1 MLAEDLLFPFFIALA
16 LLLIGIGI
24 GWILRSSRTSKPD
37 RSDAAAVPASP
48 AVSREYPD
56 IPGDGLPFSLQS
68 LFTALSHPEDF
79 STLVEDI
86 LQGISHLLPFD
97 VVELNLF
104 DRMTGHF
111 IPHRLCSPRA
121 SDFVADM
128 GEEVYRLGEGYTGWL
143 VEHRQSLLIPD
154 VTERGD
160 VQPKVWRGT
169 FPFKSYMGVALTD
182 GDEIVGTLELAH
194 QDVLTYD
201 SRQQALLEAVSTAFA
216 LAITNLKLHS
226 QHQQFVDEFVGI
238 ADIQAAAAWVHE
250 PETLLGQLSKTL
262 AARVG
267 AEFLF
272 LLLFEEDSQSLIG
285 QPPFLN
291 VSTSVVAED
300 LSLPS
305 SPENPLSTIWQ
316 TQKYWISNSAE
327 EDPLIDQMG
336 LRPFVKKAKIHTLL
350 ITPLGGDDHRIGAIL
365 AGNADAASA
374 FSEGDA
380 EVLASLSRLCS
391 PLIEASKK
399 LTGDQFADKALM
411 AERASEGP
419 VLDTDAPLA
428 ESTPADSLQW
438 AEALLRI
445 SAELSSSLDVD
456 RVLERTLALSSEL
469 IDAAQAYVLLPSPE
483 GDVLQLRA
491 SFGERRPG
499 SLQTDMDPENG
510 LPGWVM
516 SHNQSVLIDDL
527 TRTRDERWKAL
538 EGEAQEQRSAIA
550 VPIIG
555 GDEAI
560 GAMLFTHPDQAAFTP
575 EQQRLVRAVAGQVG
589 GAIKNAELYHVISD
603 QAERLGSML
612 RSQQVEA
619 SQSRGILNSI
629 ADGVVVT
636 DTNHEIILFSH
647 SAERILGLDR
657 EDVIGRPVFD
667 FIGVYGAGGTRWA
680 DAIRTWSQNTDSIGR
695 ATYLAEQL
703 ELEDGRVIAI
713 HPAPIILGDEF
724 LGTVSIFR
732 DISREVEVD
741 RLKSEFVATV
751 SHELRTP
758 MTSIKGFV
766 DLLLMDVSGD
776 LDDEQ
781 RRFLEI
787 VRSNTFRLEI
797 LVNDLLDISHLES
810 GQVSLAFQPLDI
822 YLLLDEMREHV
833 EHRSQEEEKQMG
845 FQIKVPKNLPKLRG
859 DLERVRQILANLVE
873 NSFNFTPAGG
883 MIRMRARHVGDQI
896 EIDVTDN
903 GMGIS
908 LPEQERIFERFF
920 RGEQSLLLG
929 VSGTGLGLSIV
940 LNLVEMHGGRIW
952 VTSDGI
958 PGKGSTFT
966 VSLPTVSAKDE
977 EARSVE

>member
-1 MLAEDLLFPFFIALA
+1 MLAEGLLVPIFIALA

-24 GWILRSSRTSKPD
+24 GWSLRSSRSAKPN
-37 RSDAAAVPASP
+37 RSDGAVVTVSPAASAEPPASP
-48 AVSREYPD
+48 
-56 IPGDGLPFSLQS
+56 DGELLFALQS
-68 LFTALSHPEDF
+68 LHAALSHPEDL
-79 STLVEDI
+79 SALVEGA
-86 LQGISHLLPFD
+86 LQGIAHLLPFD
-97 VVELNLF
+97 IVELNLF
-104 DRMTGHF
+104 DRTTGHF
-111 IPHRLCSPRA
+111 VPHRLCSPRA
-121 SDFVADM
+121 ADFVADL
-128 GEEVYRLGEGYTGWL
+128 GDDVYRLGEGYTGWL
-143 VEHRQSLLIPD
+143 VEHRESLLLPD
-154 VTERGD
+154 VDERGD
-160 VQPKVWRGT
+160 VQPKVQRAA
-169 FPFKSYMGVALTD
+169 FPFQSYLGTALTD
-182 GDEIVGTLELAH
+182 RDEIVGTLELAH
-194 QDVLTYD
+194 QEAHTYD
-201 SRQQALLEAVSTAFA
+201 RRYQALLEAAGSAIA
-216 LAITNLKLHS
+216 LSITNLTLHS

-238 ADIQAAAAWVHE
+238 TDIQEAAAWVNE
-250 PETLLGQLSKTL
+250 PETLLEKLSKTL
-262 AARVG
+262 AARIG
-267 AEFLF
+267 ADVLG
-272 LLLFEEDSQSLIG
+272 LLIYEENSQSLIG
-285 QPPFLN
+285 QPPFFGA
-291 VSTSVVAED
+291 SASFMKED
-300 LSLPS
+300 LTLPS
-305 SPENPLSTIWQ
+305 PPENPLSTIWQ
-316 TQKYWISNSAE
+316 TQKYWISNTAVE
-327 EDPLIDQMG
+327 EQLIDQMG
-336 LRPFVKKAKIHTLL
+336 LRPFVKKAEIHTLL
-350 ITPLGGDDHRIGAIL
+350 MTPLGGDEHRIGAIL
-365 AGNADAASA
+365 AGNTDVESK

-399 LTGDQFADKALM
+399 LARDPGAPQLKTENFAAKGATLDPGAPPAEEIPTGA
-411 AERASEGP
+411 
-419 VLDTDAPLA
+419 
-428 ESTPADSLQW
+428 LQW

-456 RVLERTLALSSEL
+456 RVLERTLALTSEL
-469 IDAAQAYVLLPSPE
+469 IGAAQANVLLLSPE
-483 GDVLQLRA
+483 GDLLQLRA
-491 SFGERRPG
+491 SFGERGPG
-499 SLQTDMDPENG
+499 SLQTDLKLEG
-510 LPGWVM
+510 SLPGWIM
-516 SHNQSVLIDDL
+516 SRNQSVLIDDL
-527 TRTRDERWKAL
+527 SQDARLKSLKND
-538 EGEAQEQRSAIA
+538 AQDQRSAIA
-550 VPIIG
+550 APIIV

-560 GAMLFTHPDQAAFTP
+560 GAMLFTHPEAAAFAP

-589 GAIKNAELYHVISD
+589 GSIKNAELYHVISD

-619 SQSRGILNSI
+619 SQSREILNSI
-629 ADGVVVT
+629 ADGVIVT
-636 DTNHEIILFSH
+636 DANHKIILFSP
-647 SAERILGLDR
+647 SAERILGLGS
-657 EDVIGRPVFD
+657 EDVVGHPVFD

-680 DAIRTWSQNTDSIGR
+680 DAIRTWSQSPASIGR
-695 ATYLAEQL
+695 VAFLTEQL
-703 ELEDGRVIAI
+703 ELEDGRVISI
-713 HPAPIILGDEF
+713 HPAPIVLGDEF

-766 DLLLMDVSGD
+766 DLLLMNVSGE

-787 VRSNTFRLEI
+787 IRSNTFRLEI

-810 GQVSLAFQPLDI
+810 GKAALSFQSLDVHQ
-822 YLLLDEMREHV
+822 LLNEMSEHV
-833 EHRSQEEEKQMG
+833 EHRSQEEDKQIG
-845 FQIKVPKNLPKLRG
+845 FQIEAPQSLPKLRG

-896 EIDVTDN
+896 EIDVIDN

-966 VSLPTVSAKDE
+966 VSLPAVNAE
-977 EARSVE
+977 YEAAGSVE

>member
-1 MLAEDLLFPFFIALA
+1 MFAEDLLVPIFIALA
-16 LLLIGIGI
+16 LLLMGIGI
-24 GWILRSSRTSKPD
+24 GWSLLSSRIARLNRPNGDVVSESPVIYAEPPVSPD
-37 RSDAAAVPASP
+37 V
-48 AVSREYPD
+48 EF
-56 IPGDGLPFSLQS
+56 PFALQS
-68 LFTALSHPEDF
+68 LHAALSRPEDL
-79 STLVEDI
+79 STLVEGA
-86 LQGISHLLPFD
+86 LQGISYLLPFD
-97 VVELNLF
+97 IVELNLF
-104 DRMTGHF
+104 DRTTGHF

-128 GEEVYRLGEGYTGWL
+128 GDEVYRLGEGYTGWL
-143 VEHRQSLLIPD
+143 VEHRKSLLLPD
-154 VTERGD
+154 IGERGD
-160 VQPKVWRGT
+160 VKPKVWRGT
-169 FPFKSYMGVALTD
+169 FPFKSYLGGALTD
-182 GDEIVGTLELAH
+182 RDEIVGTLELAH
-194 QDVLTYD
+194 QEVNTYD
-201 SRQQALLEAVSTAFA
+201 PRHQALLEAAGAAIA
-216 LAITNLKLHS
+216 LSITNLKLHS

-238 ADIQAAAAWVHE
+238 TDIQGAAAWVHE
-250 PETLLGQLSKTL
+250 PETLLEKLSKTL
-262 AARVG
+262 ASRVG
-267 AEFLF
+267 ADVLGM
-272 LLLFEEDSQSLIG
+272 LLYEEDSQSLIG
-285 QPPFLN
+285 QPPFFGASASI
-291 VSTSVVAED
+291 VMED
-300 LSLPS
+300 FALPS

-316 TQKYWISNSAE
+316 TQKYWISNNAGE
-327 EDPLIDQMG
+327 EKLIDQMG
-336 LRPFVKKAKIHTLL
+336 LRTFVKKAGIHTLL

-365 AGNADAASA
+365 AGNTDTESA

-380 EVLASLSRLCS
+380 EVLASLSRFCA

-399 LTGDQFADKALM
+399 LAGDQGADKPEMEDPAAGGAALD
-411 AERASEGP
+411 SGG
-419 VLDTDAPLA
+419 PLA
-428 ESTPADSLQW
+428 EETSTGALQW

-456 RVLERTLALSSEL
+456 RVLQRTLALTSEL
-469 IDAAQAYVLLPSPE
+469 IGAAQAYILLLSAE
-483 GDVLQLRA
+483 GDLLQLRA
-491 SFGERRPG
+491 SFGERGPG
-499 SLQTDMDPENG
+499 SLHTDLAPEDG

-527 TRTRDERWKAL
+527 AQDARWKAL
-538 EGEAQEQRSAIA
+538 ESDAPEQRSAIA
-550 VPIIG
+550 VPIIV
-555 GDEAI
+555 GDETI
-560 GAMLFTHPDQAAFTP
+560 GAMLFSHPEAGAFVP
-575 EQQRLVRAVAGQVG
+575 EQQRLARAVAGQIG
-589 GAIKNAELYHVISD
+589 GTIKNAELYHVVSD

-629 ADGVVVT
+629 ADGVIVT
-636 DTNHEIILFSH
+636 DANHEIILYSP
-647 SAERILGLDR
+647 SAERILGLSS
-657 EDVIGRPVFD
+657 EDVVGHPVFD

-680 DAIRTWSQNTDSIGR
+680 EAIRAWSHNPASIGR
-695 ATYLAEQL
+695 VTFLAEQL
-703 ELEDGRVIAI
+703 ELEDGRVISI
-713 HPAPIILGDEF
+713 HPAPIVLGDEF

-766 DLLLMDVSGD
+766 DLLLMDASGD
-776 LDDEQ
+776 LNDEQ

-810 GQVSLAFQPLDI
+810 GKVTLSFQRLDVH
-822 YLLLDEMREHV
+822 LLLDEMREHV
-833 EHRSQEEEKQMG
+833 EHRSQEEDKQIS
-845 FQIKVPKNLPKLRG
+845 FQIEAPQRLPKLRG

-883 MIRMRARHVGDQI
+883 MIRMRARYVGDQI
-896 EIDVTDN
+896 EIDVIDN

-966 VSLPTVSAKDE
+966 VSLPAMTAEDE
-977 EARSVE
+977 AVENGE

>member
-1 MLAEDLLFPFFIALA
+1 MLAEDLLVLIFIAFA

-24 GWILRSSRTSKPD
+24 GWSLRSSRIAGPNS
-37 RSDAAAVPASP
+37 SDGAVVTASPAASTGPPASP
-48 AVSREYPD
+48 
-56 IPGDGLPFSLQS
+56 DGELLFALQS
-68 LFTALSHPEDF
+68 LHAALSHPKDL
-79 STLVEDI
+79 SALVEGA

-97 VVELNLF
+97 IVELNLF
-104 DRMTGHF
+104 DRTTGHF

-121 SDFVADM
+121 ADFVADM
-128 GEEVYRLGEGYTGWL
+128 GNEVYRLGEGYTGWL
-143 VEHRQSLLIPD
+143 VEHRKSLLLPD
-154 VTERGD
+154 VNERGD

-169 FPFKSYMGVALTD
+169 FPFKSYLGAALTD
-182 GDEIVGTLELAH
+182 RDEIVGTLELAH
-194 QDVLTYD
+194 QEVHTYD
-201 SRQQALLEAVSTAFA
+201 RRHQALLEAASAAIA
-216 LAITNLKLHS
+216 LAITNHRLHI
-226 QHQQFVDEFVGI
+226 QHQQYIDEFVGI
-238 ADIQAAAAWVHE
+238 TDIQGAAAWVHK
-250 PETLLGQLSKTL
+250 PEMLLEQLSKTL

-267 AEFLF
+267 ADVLGF
-272 LLLFEEDSQSLIG
+272 LLFEEDSQSLIG
-285 QPPFLN
+285 QPPFFGASASI
-291 VSTSVVAED
+291 VIKD
-300 LSLPS
+300 LALPS
-305 SPENPLSTIWQ
+305 SAENPLSTIWQ
-316 TQKYWISNSAE
+316 TQKYWISNNAGKE
-327 EDPLIDQMG
+327 KLIDQMG
-336 LRPFVKKAKIHTLL
+336 LLPFVKKVKIHTLL

-365 AGNADAASA
+365 AGNTDKESA

-380 EVLASLSRLCS
+380 DVLASLSRLCS

-399 LTGDQFADKALM
+399 LVGDQGAEEPEMADPAAAGVTLDPSAPP
-411 AERASEGP
+411 AEE
-419 VLDTDAPLA
+419 
-428 ESTPADSLQW
+428 TPTAALQW

-456 RVLERTLALSSEL
+456 RMLQRTLALTSEL
-469 IDAAQAYVLLPSPE
+469 IDAVQAYVLLLSPE
-483 GDVLQLRA
+483 GDLLQLRA
-491 SFGERRPG
+491 SFGERGPG
-499 SLQTDMDPENG
+499 SLQTDLKPEDG

-516 SHNQSVLIDDL
+516 SRNQSVLIDDL
-527 TRTRDERWKAL
+527 AQDARWKAL
-538 EGEAQEQRSAIA
+538 EGDAQEQRSAIA
-550 VPIIG
+550 APIIV

-560 GAMLFTHPDQAAFTP
+560 GAMLFTHTETGAFAP

-589 GAIKNAELYHVISD
+589 GAINNTELYQVVSD

-629 ADGVVVT
+629 ADGVIVT
-636 DTNHEIILFSH
+636 DANHEIILFSP
-647 SAERILGLDR
+647 SAERILGLSS
-657 EDVIGRPVFD
+657 EDVVGHPVFD
-667 FIGVYGAGGTRWA
+667 FIGVYGAGGTRWV
-680 DAIRTWSQNTDSIGR
+680 DAIRAWSQNPASIAR
-695 ATYLAEQL
+695 VTFFAEQL
-703 ELEDGRVIAI
+703 ELEDGRVISI
-713 HPAPIILGDEF
+713 HPAPIVLGDEF

-732 DISREVEVD
+732 DISREVEVG

-766 DLLLMDVSGD
+766 DLLLMNVSGE

-787 VRSNTFRLEI
+787 IRSNTFRLEI

-810 GQVSLAFQPLDI
+810 GKAALSFQALDV

-833 EHRSQEEEKQMG
+833 EHRSQEEDKQIG
-845 FQIKVPKNLPKLRG
+845 FQIEAPQSLPKLRG

-896 EIDVTDN
+896 EIDVIDN

-920 RGEQSLLLG
+920 RGEQSLILG

-966 VSLPTVSAKDE
+966 VSLPAINTKDE
-977 EARSVE
+977 AAGSGE